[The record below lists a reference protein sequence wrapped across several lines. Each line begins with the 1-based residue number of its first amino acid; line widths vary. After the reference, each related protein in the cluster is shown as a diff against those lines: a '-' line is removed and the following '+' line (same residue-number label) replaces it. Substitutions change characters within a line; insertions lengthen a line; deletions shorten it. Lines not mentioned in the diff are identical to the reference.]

1 MKVEFY
7 KHPLG
12 DDEIKSLTEVIHST
26 FLTTGPK
33 TREFEAEF
41 AKYMRAEYSVGV
53 TSWTMGGFIAL
64 KALGIGPGDEV
75 ITTPM
80 TFMAT
85 ANIIIECG
93 ATPVFVDV
101 EPETGNISCD
111 AIEKYLNEP
120 SPGPSRKREGR
131 NNVKAILPVH
141 LYGQMCDMRRMSEI
155 ARKHNLAIVEDCAHS
170 VESERDGVRPG
181 ELSDMAVFSFYATK
195 NLASGEGGAITTNR
209 KDLYEKLM
217 VLRQHGMNKSAA
229 DRYTAR
235 FKHYD
240 METLGYKCNMFDIQ
254 AAMLLP
260 QLPRLAER
268 LARREAIGKRYE
280 AGFRNA
286 KGISDPS
293 VLPNSVHGRHL
304 FTIWVDPEIRDE
316 VLSDLQDRGI
326 GVAVNFRSINRLTYY
341 KEHFNL
347 PNGSLPV
354 SERIGD
360 STITLPLYTK
370 LKDEEIDYVIAQTIA
385 SVAAAQTRMAAPR
398 EGVLS

>member
-1 MKVEFY
+1 VKVEFY

-12 DDEIKSLTEVIHST
+12 EEEIASLAEVIHST
-26 FLTTGPK
+26 FLTSGPK
-33 TREFEAEF
+33 TKQFEAEF
-41 AKYMRAEYSVGV
+41 AAMLGAKYCVGV

-85 ANIIIECG
+85 GNIIIECG

-111 AIEKYLNEP
+111 AIEKAITP
-120 SPGPSRKREGR
+120 RT
-131 NNVKAILPVH
+131 KAILPVH
-141 LYGQMCDMRRMSEI
+141 LYGQMCDMQRMQEI
-155 ARKHNLAIVEDCAHS
+155 AKKHHLAIVEDSAHC
-170 VESERDGVRPG
+170 VEGERDGIKPG
-181 ELSDMAVFSFYATK
+181 QASDMSVFSFYATK
-195 NLASGEGGAITTNR
+195 NLASGEGGAITTN
-209 KDLYEKLM
+209 DESLYEKLM

-229 DRYTAR
+229 DRYSSR

-240 METLGYKCNMFDIQ
+240 MEVLGYKCNMFDVQ

-260 QLPRLAER
+260 QIPKLRER
-268 LARREAIGKRYE
+268 LARREYICQRYE
-280 AGFRNA
+280 AGFRDA
-286 KGISDPS
+286 DGISFPM
-293 VLPNSVHGRHL
+293 VLKNSASARHL
-304 FTIWVDPEIRDE
+304 FTIWVNPAIRDA

-341 KEHFNL
+341 HEHFPMPEGTF
-347 PNGSLPV
+347 PNA
-354 SERIGD
+354 ERIGD

-370 LKDEEIDYVIAQTIA
+370 LAEEEIEYVIEQVKE
-385 SVAAAQTRMAAPR
+385 SVGQ
-398 EGVLS
+398 LSQPLLV

>member
-12 DDEIKSLTEVIHST
+12 ADEIASLAEVVNST
-26 FLTTGPK
+26 FLTSGPK
-33 TREFEAEF
+33 TKQFESEF
-41 AKYMRAEYSVGV
+41 AKMMRADYAVGV

-85 ANIIIECG
+85 GNIIIEAG

-101 EPETGNISCD
+101 EADTGNISCD
-111 AIEKYLNEP
+111 EIENAIT
-120 SPGPSRKREGR
+120 SRT
-131 NNVKAILPVH
+131 KAILPVH
-141 LYGQMCDMRRMSEI
+141 LYGQMCDMLRMREI
-155 ARKHNLAIVEDCAHS
+155 ARKHKIAIVEDAAHC
-170 VESERDGVRPG
+170 VEGERDGIKPG
-181 ELSDMAVFSFYATK
+181 AGSDMAVFSFYATK
-195 NLASGEGGAITTNR
+195 NLASGEGGAIVTND
-209 KDLYEKLM
+209 KAMYEKLM

-229 DRYTAR
+229 DRYSAR

-240 METLGYKCNMFDIQ
+240 METLGYKCNMFDLQ

-260 QLPRLAER
+260 QLSRLSER
-268 LARREAIGKRYE
+268 LARREYICQRYE
-280 AGFRNA
+280 NGFRDA
-286 KGISDPS
+286 EGISFPS
-293 VLPNSVHGRHL
+293 VLDNSISARHL

-316 VLSDLQDRGI
+316 MLNDLQDRGI

-341 KEHFNL
+341 REHFDMPEGTF
-347 PNGSLPV
+347 PNA
-354 SERIGD
+354 ERIGD

-370 LKDEEIDYVIAQTIA
+370 LTDEEIDYVIDQTNYSLWVTRKIA
-385 SVAAAQTRMAAPR
+385 IPV
-398 EGVLS
+398 G

>member
-1 MKVEFY
+1 MVEFY

-12 DDEIKSLTEVIHST
+12 EEEIAGLAEVIHST
-26 FLTTGPK
+26 FLTSGPK
-33 TREFEAEF
+33 TKQFETEF
-41 AKYMRAEYSVGV
+41 AILLGAKYCVGV

-85 ANIIIECG
+85 GNIIIECG

-111 AIEKYLNEP
+111 AIEKAITP
-120 SPGPSRKREGR
+120 RT
-131 NNVKAILPVH
+131 KAILPVH
-141 LYGQMCDMRRMSEI
+141 LYGQMCDMRRMREI
-155 ARKHNLAIVEDCAHS
+155 ARKHHIAIVEDSAHC
-170 VESERDGVRPG
+170 VEGERDGIKPG
-181 ELSDMAVFSFYATK
+181 HASDMSVFSFYATK
-195 NLASGEGGAITTNR
+195 NLASGEGGAITTNNEE
-209 KDLYEKLM
+209 LYEKLM

-229 DRYTAR
+229 DRYSSR

-240 METLGYKCNMFDIQ
+240 METLGYKCNMFDVQ

-260 QLPRLAER
+260 QLSKLQER
-268 LARREAIGKRYE
+268 LARRESICQRYE
-280 AGFRNA
+280 TAFRNA
-286 KGISDPS
+286 EGISFPS
-293 VLPNSVHGRHL
+293 VLPDSVHARHL
-304 FTIWVDPEIRDE
+304 FTIWVDPAIRDA

-341 KEHFNL
+341 REHFPMPEGTF
-347 PNGSLPV
+347 PNA
-354 SERIGD
+354 ERIGD

-370 LKDEEIDYVIAQTIA
+370 LTDEEIEYVIEQVKE
-385 SVAAAQTRMAAPR
+385 SVWQ
-398 EGVLS
+398 LSQPLLA

>member
-12 DDEIKSLTEVIHST
+12 DEEIASLTEVIRST

-111 AIEKYLNEP
+111 AIEKYL
-120 SPGPSRKREGR
+120 SGPGSAHSTR
-131 NNVKAILPVH
+131 VKAILPVH

-286 KGISDPS
+286 NGISYPS

-304 FTIWVDPEIRDE
+304 FTIWVDPQIRDE

-341 KEHFNL
+341 KEHFAL
-347 PNGSLPV
+347 PDGTFPAA
-354 SERIGD
+354 ERIGD

-370 LKDEEIDYVIAQTIA
+370 LKDEEIDYVIEQTIA
-385 SVAAAQTRMAAPR
+385 SVAVAQPRMTAPR
-398 EGVLS
+398 EAALS

>member
-1 MKVEFY
+1 MHSIGMMPAHTMKVEFY

-12 DDEIKSLTEVIHST
+12 EEEIASLAEVLHST

-33 TREFEAEF
+33 TKQFEADF
-41 AKYMRAEYSVGV
+41 AHMMRAKYAVGV

-85 ANIIIECG
+85 GNIIIECG

-111 AIEKYLNEP
+111 EIVKAITP
-120 SPGPSRKREGR
+120 RT
-131 NNVKAILPVH
+131 KAILPVH
-141 LYGQMCDMRRMSEI
+141 LYGQMCDMRRMQEI
-155 ARKHNLAIVEDCAHS
+155 AREYKLFIVEDCAHC
-170 VESERDGVRPG
+170 VEGERDGIKPG
-181 ELSDMAVFSFYATK
+181 EASDMAVFSFYATK
-195 NLASGEGGAITTNR
+195 NLASGEGGAITTNSEE
-209 KDLYEKLM
+209 LYDKLLK
-217 VLRQHGMNKSAA
+217 LRLHGMNKSAA

-240 METLGYKCNMFDIQ
+240 MEVLGYKCNMFDLQ

-260 QLPRLAER
+260 QLPRLEER
-268 LARREAIGKRYE
+268 LARREYICRRYE
-280 AGFRNA
+280 EAFKNVE
-286 KGISDPS
+286 GISYPS
-293 VLPNSVHGRHL
+293 VLPNSIHARHL
-304 FTIWVDPEIRDE
+304 FTFWVDPSIRDL

-341 KEHFNL
+341 KEHFKV
-347 PNGSLPV
+347 PEGTFPV
-354 SERIGD
+354 AERIGD

-370 LKDEEIDYVIAQTIA
+370 LTDEEIDYVIEQTIE
-385 SVAAAQTRMAAPR
+385 SVQMLSRTEQLSAA
-398 EGVLS
+398 

>member
-12 DDEIKSLTEVIHST
+12 EAEIESLAEVIHST
-26 FLTTGPK
+26 FLTSGPK
-33 TREFEAEF
+33 TKQFEAEF
-41 AKYMRAEYSVGV
+41 ARMMGAKYCVGV

-64 KALGIGPGDEV
+64 KALGVGPGDEV

-85 ANIIIECG
+85 GNIIIECG

-111 AIEKYLNEP
+111 AILNAITP
-120 SPGPSRKREGR
+120 RT
-131 NNVKAILPVH
+131 KAILPVH
-141 LYGQMCDMRRMSEI
+141 LYGQMCDMVRMREI
-155 ARKHNLAIVEDCAHS
+155 ALEHKLAIVEDSAHC
-170 VESERDGVRPG
+170 VEGERDGLKPG
-181 ELSDMAVFSFYATK
+181 AASDMAVFSFYATK
-195 NLASGEGGAITTNR
+195 NLASGEGGAIITN
-209 KDLYEKLM
+209 DEALYEKLLK
-217 VLRQHGMNKSAA
+217 LRLHGMDKSAA
-229 DRYTAR
+229 DRYTSR

-240 METLGYKCNMFDIQ
+240 METLGYKCNMFDLQ

-268 LARREAIGKRYE
+268 LERREYICGQYE
-280 AGFRNA
+280 TAFRDA
-286 KGISDPS
+286 AGISFPS
-293 VLPNSVHGRHL
+293 VLPGSVSARHL
-304 FTIWVDPEIRDE
+304 FTVWVEPRIRDA

-341 KEHFNL
+341 REHW
-347 PNGSLPV
+347 SLPEGTFPV
-354 SERIGD
+354 AEYIGD

-370 LKDEEIDYVIAQTIA
+370 LTEHEIEYVIEQTVD
-385 SVAAAQTRMAAPR
+385 SVRRLAGQRSVPA
-398 EGVLS
+398 

>member
-12 DDEIKSLTEVIHST
+12 DQEIASLAAVIHST

-33 TREFEAEF
+33 TREFEAAF
-41 AKYMRAEYSVGV
+41 AEMMSAQYCVGV

-64 KALGIGPGDEV
+64 KALGIGEGDEV

-85 ANIIIECG
+85 GNIIIEAG

-111 AIEKYLNEP
+111 AIEQAITP
-120 SPGPSRKREGR
+120 RT
-131 NNVKAILPVH
+131 KAILPVH
-141 LYGQMCDMRRMSEI
+141 LYGQMCDMRRMREI
-155 ARKHNLAIVEDCAHS
+155 AIKHNIAIIEDSAHCVEG
-170 VESERDGVRPG
+170 VRDGIKPG
-181 ELSDMAVFSFYATK
+181 GASDMSAFSFYATK
-195 NLASGEGGAITTNR
+195 NLASGEGGAIITN
-209 KDLYEKLM
+209 DHTLYEKLM

-229 DRYTAR
+229 DRYSAR

-240 METLGYKCNMFDIQ
+240 MEMLGYKCNMFDVQ

-260 QLPRLAER
+260 QLTMLNER
-268 LARREAIGKRYE
+268 LARREYICQRYE
-280 AGFRNA
+280 AGFRGA
-286 KGISDPS
+286 EGISFPV
-293 VLPNSVHGRHL
+293 VLPNSVSARHL
-304 FTIWVDPEIRDE
+304 FTIWVDPTIRDS

-326 GVAVNFRSINRLTYY
+326 GVAVNFRSINRLSYY
-341 KEHFNL
+341 REHFNM
-347 PNGSLPV
+347 PEGTFPIA
-354 SERIGD
+354 ERIGD

-370 LKDEEIDYVIAQTIA
+370 LTEEEIDYVIAQTKE
-385 SVAAAQTRMAAPR
+385 SVQK
-398 EGVLS
+398 LSAV

>member
-1 MKVEFY
+1 MDPDKKMKVEFY

-12 DDEIKSLTEVIHST
+12 EDEIASIAEVIRST

-33 TREFEAEF
+33 TKEFETQFAEYLR
-41 AKYMRAEYSVGV
+41 AKYCVGV

-93 ATPVFVDV
+93 ATPVFADV

-111 AIEKYLNEP
+111 EIIRAITP
-120 SPGPSRKREGR
+120 RT
-131 NNVKAILPVH
+131 KAILPVH
-141 LYGQMCDMRRMSEI
+141 LYGQMCDMRTMNEI
-155 ARKHNLAIVEDCAHS
+155 ARKHNLAIIEDCAHS
-170 VESERDGVRPG
+170 VESERDGIKPG

-195 NLASGEGGAITTNR
+195 NLASGEGGAITTNNEE
-209 KDLYEKLM
+209 LYEKLLR
-217 VLRQHGMNKSAA
+217 LRQHGMNKSAA
-229 DRYTAR
+229 DRYSAR
-235 FKHYD
+235 FRHYD
-240 METLGYKCNMFDIQ
+240 MEDLGYKCNMFDIQ

-260 QLPRLAER
+260 QLPYLAER
-268 LARREAIGKRYE
+268 LTRREYICNRYE
-280 AGFRNA
+280 EAFRDVEV
-286 KGISDPS
+286 ISYPV
-293 VLPNSVHGRHL
+293 VLPGSVHGRHL
-304 FTIWVDPEIRDE
+304 FTIWVDPEIRDA

-341 KEHFNL
+341 KEHF
-347 PNGSLPV
+347 PIPDGTFPV
-354 SERIGD
+354 AERIGD

-370 LKDEEIDYVIAQTIA
+370 LTDEEIDYVIDQTIE
-385 SVAAAQTRMAAPR
+385 SVNS
-398 EGVLS
+398 LSPVISDRQHVV